1 MSEFDKGIKLESKH
15 HDIFMTDVMIKP
27 IGREKIL
34 SISSLMAKHTSELK
48 ELRKEVAE
56 TKTSF
61 KELDTFI
68 SKNYLPLSTLKQVI
82 EEKTRA
88 YKQDLYYAEENLN
101 KGDLTVAKIQIEAL
115 SDLLTAITKLQT
127 EGK

>member
-15 HDIFMTDVMIKP
+15 NDIYMTDVMIKP

-34 SISSLMAKHTSELK
+34 SISSLMSKHTSELE

-68 SKNYLPLSTLKQVI
+68 AKNYIPLSTLKQVI
-82 EEKTRA
+82 EGMPTMT
-88 YKQDLYYAEENLN
+88 LVNGN
-101 KGDLTVAKIQIEAL
+101 TLTCSPEQIEVISK
-115 SDLLTAITKLQT
+115 SDVLTAIIKIQ